1 VDPLLS
7 DDQHLL
13 RETTER
19 FIEKSL
25 PLASVRSLVG
35 SGDGADE
42 AYRSQGAELGWFA
55 LLASEELGGGSI
67 SGEGVADAAVLA
79 EVRGWFL
86 QPGAFVDTNVIIET
100 LANDTSGVDRSE
112 IVGSLL
118 SGEAGASWALAG
130 PGGAWEGGAGLHWH
144 PQSDGF
150 RLDGRKTLVVEAGD
164 AAWLLTTAEG
174 PDGLAQF
181 LVASDAP
188 GVTITGVECFDL
200 TRRFYDVE
208 FKGVELG
215 SDAQV
220 GTLATAPPAFDRQL
234 ALASVLSTA
243 ECVGAMDH
251 LFELT
256 LEYSKDRIAFGRPI
270 GSFQAVKHQ
279 LADTSLNL
287 EMSKAAATA
296 AVKAVQVGDQ
306 ASLEVASIAKSFVSD
321 AAVELAHA
329 CWQNFGGIA
338 YTWEHDF
345 HLFLRRLTTDASL
358 YGPAAFHRERICQL
372 EGF

>member
-1 VDPLLS
+1 MDPLLS

-25 PLASVRSLVG
+25 PLSGVRALAGTGGGV
-35 SGDGADE
+35 DE
-42 AYRSQGAELGWFA
+42 SYRSQGAELGWFA
-55 LLASEELGGGSI
+55 LLAPEALGGGSI

-86 QPGAFVDTNVIIET
+86 QPGSFVDTNVIIEA
-100 LANDTSGVDRSE
+100 LANDTSGADRSA

-118 SGEAGASWALAG
+118 SGEAAASWALAG
-130 PGGAWEGGAGLHWH
+130 PGGAWSGGAGLGWQAHG
-144 PQSDGF
+144 DEF

-164 AAWLLTTAEG
+164 ASWLLATAEG

-181 LVASDAP
+181 LVPSDAP
-188 GVTITGVECFDL
+188 GVTVTLVEGLDL
-200 TRRFYDVE
+200 TRRLYDVGFE
-208 FKGVELG
+208 GVELG
-215 SDAQV
+215 SASQV
-220 GTLATAPPAFDRQL
+220 GTPATASAAFDRQL

-256 LEYSKDRIAFGRPI
+256 VEYSKDRIAFGRPI

-296 AVKAVQVGDQ
+296 AVKAVQVGDL

-372 EGF
+372 EGI